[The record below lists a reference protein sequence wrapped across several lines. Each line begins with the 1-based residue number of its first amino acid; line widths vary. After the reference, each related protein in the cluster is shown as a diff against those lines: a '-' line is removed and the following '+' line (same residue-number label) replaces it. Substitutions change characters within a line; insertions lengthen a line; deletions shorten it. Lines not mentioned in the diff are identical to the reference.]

1 MTFALLACPPNVL
14 WQSWLERTFPG
25 YTVGTV
31 PGTIDEQTSKQI
43 SEKTAAVTQ
52 TLEDEAAAASK
63 QISDK
68 AAPVA
73 RALEEKAA
81 PVTRVLEEKAAA
93 ASSAINDNQTVQ
105 DFKRRASDGL
115 DKVRSTV
122 REIDGLA
129 RRATANASAK
139 AGSLSPQN
147 IQTNDH
153 EIGVAAPTKVDDG
166 NAKADKRLNVRNT
179 AIKFALDQTLG
190 AVINT
195 VLFIAGMGM
204 LRGAPTEQIAAS
216 VKRVSQPVHHEFLH
230 GFC

>member
-43 SEKTAAVTQ
+43 EEASKQISEKTAAATQ
-52 TLEDEAAAASK
+52 TLEDEAVAASK

-105 DFKRRASDGL
+105 EFKRRASDGL

-122 REIDGLA
+122 KEIDGLA

-139 AGSLSPQN
+139 AGFSPAQN
-147 IQTNDH
+147 TQ
-153 EIGVAAPTKVDDG
+153 IGVAASAKADYG
-166 NAKADKRLNVRNT
+166 NATTDKRLNVRNT

-195 VLFIAGMGM
+195 ILFIAGMGM
-204 LRGAPTEQIAAS
+204 LRGAPTEQITTS
-216 VKRVSQPVHHEFLH
+216 VKRASLLVH
-230 GFC
+230 